1 LFDLRFDWEAIMIEK
16 IWSWRVRGLPGDSPN
31 VSHSK
36 VEGTIAASQL
46 REIAAEAGLVA
57 SVDSSLAG
65 LVNLWANDARLH
77 PSAPQR
83 ARWHRTN

>member
-1 LFDLRFDWEAIMIEK
+1 MIES
-16 IWSWRVRGLPGDSPN
+16 IWSWRLRGVAGDTPHISG
-31 VSHSK
+31 SK
-36 VEGTIAASQL
+36 AEGTIAASQL

-57 SVDSSLAG
+57 SVDGSLAG
-65 LVNLWANDARLH
+65 LVNLWAHEGRLH